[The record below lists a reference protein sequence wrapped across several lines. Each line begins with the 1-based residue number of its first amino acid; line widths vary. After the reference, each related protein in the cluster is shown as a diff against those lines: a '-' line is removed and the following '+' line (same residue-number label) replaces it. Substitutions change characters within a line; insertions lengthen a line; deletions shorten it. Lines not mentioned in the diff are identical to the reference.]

1 MNLSIFVFFSTKFF
15 FKSFICIKQSN
26 NLYIKSNIADD
37 MMKITFLNPPQT
49 NSKYKFLGVVAP
61 SLGIGYMA
69 AVLENN
75 GYDVDVLDASALE
88 LTYDEIGEEI
98 LKRNPDIVSISAL
111 TPTIGVALDSAD
123 KIKQVKKDTIV
134 VLGGYHPTFEYK
146 SVLNEE
152 SVDIVVRG
160 EGEYTLLELV
170 QTIENNGDLKNVQ
183 GLAFYENDELI
194 LTPDRPVIQD
204 LDELPFPAF
213 HLFPMEKYRILNITT
228 NVATIITT
236 RGCPMQCSFCSSA
249 ALHGSKLR
257 RRSYTNVVD
266 EVELRLKEENIDT
279 IAFMDDTFTLN
290 KKFVR
295 DFCSEI
301 KRRKLKF
308 WWGCTSRV
316 DTLDEELLQ
325 TMKDAGCITIFIGV
339 ESADQQMLDKMNK
352 NITLTKTKN
361 AFELAR
367 KVGIRTIA
375 SCVIGMP
382 DDTKENIKNTIEFVK
397 SLNPNYALYSLATP
411 YPGTRFYNETF
422 KKNLITI
429 KDWSKYTLINPVLET
444 VDCTSKELRSF
455 QKKAFINF
463 YLRPTY
469 LIRQVSQDGFIL
481 LKTIIGIAK
490 QLISKQ
496 TNGNTDYNKTNVN
509 KGK

>member
-1 MNLSIFVFFSTKFF
+1 
-15 FKSFICIKQSN
+15 
-26 NLYIKSNIADD
+26 
-37 MMKITFLNPPQT
+37 MKITFLNPPQT

-69 AVLENN
+69 AVLEKN
-75 GYDVDVLDASALE
+75 GYDVDVIDATALE
-88 LTYDEIGEEI
+88 LTYDELGEEI

-123 KIKQVKKDTIV
+123 KIKQVKPDTLV

-146 SVLNEE
+146 SVLEE
-152 SVDIVVRG
+152 DSVDVVVRG

-170 QTIENNGDLKNVQ
+170 QTIEKGGDLKEVQ
-183 GLAFYENDELI
+183 GLAFHDENDDSL
-194 LTPDRPVIQD
+194 V
-204 LDELPFPAF
+204 F
-213 HLFPMEKYRILNITT
+213 ITT

-249 ALHGSKLR
+249 ALHGNKLR
-257 RRSYTNVVD
+257 RRSYSNVVD
-266 EVELRLKEENIDT
+266 EIEMRLLEENIDT

-290 KKFVR
+290 KRFVY
-295 DFCSEI
+295 DFCREI
-301 KRRKLKF
+301 KRRNLKF

-339 ESADQQMLDKMNK
+339 ESADQQTLDKMNK
-352 NITLTKTKN
+352 NITVAKTEN
-361 AFELAR
+361 AFKLAR

-382 DDTKENIKNTIEFVK
+382 EDTRSSIQKTIGYVK
-397 SLNPNYALYSLATP
+397 KLNPNYALYSLATP

-422 KKNLITI
+422 KKNLINIT
-429 KDWSKYTLINPVLET
+429 DWSKYTLLNPVLET
-444 VDCTSKELRSF
+444 VDCSSKELRSI
-455 QKKAFINF
+455 QKKAFLKF

-469 LIRQVSQDGFIL
+469 LVRQVSQDGLVL
-481 LKTIIGIAK
+481 LKTILNVSK
-490 QLISKQ
+490 TLLKKQ
-496 TNGNTDYNKTNVN
+496 TNGNTDYNKTNIN

>member
-1 MNLSIFVFFSTKFF
+1 
-15 FKSFICIKQSN
+15 
-26 NLYIKSNIADD
+26 
-37 MMKITFLNPPQT
+37 MKVTFLNPPQT

-69 AVLENN
+69 AVLEKN

-123 KIKQVKKDTIV
+123 KIKQVKPDTIV
-134 VLGGYHPTFEYK
+134 VLGGYHPTFEYE
-146 SVLNEE
+146 SVLEE
-152 SVDIVVRG
+152 PSVDVVVRG
-160 EGEYTLLELV
+160 EGEYTFLDLV
-170 QTIENNGDLKNVQ
+170 RTVENDGDLADVQ
-183 GLAFYENDELI
+183 GLAFHDENNFSLVV
-194 LTPDRPVIQD
+194 TPDRPIIED

-249 ALHGSKLR
+249 ALHGHHLR
-257 RRSYTNVVD
+257 RRSPENVCD
-266 EVELRLKEENIDT
+266 EIEVRLNEQNIDT

-295 DFCSEI
+295 DFCAEI
-301 KRRKLKF
+301 KRRNLKF

-325 TMKDAGCITIFIGV
+325 LMKDSGCITIFIGV
-339 ESADQQMLDKMNK
+339 ESADQQMLEKMNK
-352 NITLTKTKN
+352 NITVSKTES
-361 AFELAR
+361 AFRLAR

-382 DDTKENIKNTIEFVK
+382 EDTKKSMKQTIDFVK
-397 SLNPNYALYSLATP
+397 RLNPNYALYSLATP

-422 KKNLITI
+422 KKNLIQI
-429 KDWSKYTLINPVLET
+429 RDWSKYTLIDPVLET
-444 VDCTSKELRSF
+444 IDCSSKELRSI
-455 QKKAFINF
+455 QKKAFLKF
-463 YLRPTY
+463 YLRPGY
-469 LIRQVSQDGFIL
+469 LIRQVSQDGMIL
-481 LKTIIGIAK
+481 FKTILGVSRQI
-490 QLISKQ
+490 ISRQ

>member
-1 MNLSIFVFFSTKFF
+1 
-15 FKSFICIKQSN
+15 
-26 NLYIKSNIADD
+26 
-37 MMKITFLNPPQT
+37 MKVTFLNPPQT

-69 AVLENN
+69 AVLEKN

-123 KIKQVKKDTIV
+123 KIKQVKPDTVV

-146 SVLNEE
+146 SVLEE
-152 SVDIVVRG
+152 PSVDVVVRG

-170 QTIENNGDLKNVQ
+170 QTIESGGDLSSVA
-183 GLAFYENDELI
+183 GLAFIDENDDEI
-194 LTPDRPVIQD
+194 TLTADRPIIKD

-213 HLFPMEKYRILNITT
+213 HLFPMDKYKILNITT

-249 ALHGSKLR
+249 ALHGNHLR
-257 RRSYTNVVD
+257 RRSYENVCD
-266 EVELRLKEENIDT
+266 EIELRLKEQNIDT

-295 DFCSEI
+295 NFCEEI
-301 KRRKLKF
+301 KRRNLKF

-325 TMKDAGCITIFIGV
+325 IMKDAGCITIFIGV
-339 ESADQQMLDKMNK
+339 ESADQQMLEKMNK
-352 NITLTKTKN
+352 NITISKTES
-361 AFELAR
+361 AFRLAR

-382 DDTKENIKNTIEFVK
+382 EDTKKTIKQTIDFVK
-397 SLNPNYALYSLATP
+397 KLNPNYALYSLATP
-411 YPGTRFYNETF
+411 YPGTMFYNETF
-422 KKNLITI
+422 KKNLIKI
-429 KDWSKYTLINPVLET
+429 NDWSKFTLLNPVLKT
-444 VDCTSKELRSF
+444 IDCSSKELRSI
-455 QKKAFINF
+455 QKKAFLKF
-463 YLRPTY
+463 YLRPNY
-469 LIRQVSQDGFIL
+469 LIRQVSQDGMIL
-481 LKTIIGIAK
+481 LKTIFGVARQI
-490 QLISKQ
+490 ISKQ
-496 TNGNTDYNKTNVN
+496 TNGNTNYNKSNIN

>member
-1 MNLSIFVFFSTKFF
+1 
-15 FKSFICIKQSN
+15 
-26 NLYIKSNIADD
+26 
-37 MMKITFLNPPQT
+37 MKVTFLNPPQT

-69 AVLENN
+69 AVLEKN

-123 KIKQVKKDTIV
+123 KIKEVKPDTIV
-134 VLGGYHPTFEYK
+134 VLGGYHPTFEYE
-146 SVLNEE
+146 SVLEE
-152 SVDIVVRG
+152 PSVDVVVRG
-160 EGEYTLLELV
+160 EGEYTFLDLV
-170 QTIENNGDLKNVQ
+170 RTVENGGDLADVQ
-183 GLAFYENDELI
+183 GLAFHDENNFSLVV
-194 LTPDRPVIQD
+194 TPDRPIIED

-249 ALHGSKLR
+249 ALHGHHLR
-257 RRSYTNVVD
+257 RRSPENVCD
-266 EVELRLKEENIDT
+266 EIEVRLNEQNIDT

-295 DFCSEI
+295 DFCAEI
-301 KRRKLKF
+301 KRRNLKF

-325 TMKDAGCITIFIGV
+325 LMKDSGCITIFIGV
-339 ESADQQMLDKMNK
+339 ESADQQMLEKMNK
-352 NITLTKTKN
+352 NITVSKTES
-361 AFELAR
+361 AFRLAR

-382 DDTKENIKNTIEFVK
+382 EDTKESMKKTIDFVK

-422 KKNLITI
+422 KKNLIQI
-429 KDWSKYTLINPVLET
+429 KDWSKYTLIDPVLET
-444 VDCTSKELRSF
+444 IDCSSKELRSI
-455 QKKAFINF
+455 QKKAFLKF
-463 YLRPTY
+463 YLRPGY
-469 LIRQVSQDGFIL
+469 LIRQVSQDGMIL
-481 LKTIIGIAK
+481 FKTILGVSRQI
-490 QLISKQ
+490 ISRQ

>member
-1 MNLSIFVFFSTKFF
+1 
-15 FKSFICIKQSN
+15 
-26 NLYIKSNIADD
+26 
-37 MMKITFLNPPQT
+37 MKVTFLNPPQT

-69 AVLENN
+69 AVLEKN

-123 KIKQVKKDTIV
+123 KIKQVKPDTVV

-146 SVLNEE
+146 SVLEE
-152 SVDIVVRG
+152 PSVDVVVRG

-170 QTIENNGDLKNVQ
+170 QTIESGGDLSSVA
-183 GLAFYENDELI
+183 GLAFIDENDDEI
-194 LTPDRPVIQD
+194 TLTADRPIIKD

-213 HLFPMEKYRILNITT
+213 HLFPMDKYKILNITT

-249 ALHGSKLR
+249 ALHGNHLR
-257 RRSYTNVVD
+257 RRSYENVCD
-266 EVELRLKEENIDT
+266 EIELRLKEQNIDT

-295 DFCSEI
+295 NFCEEI
-301 KRRKLKF
+301 KRRNLKF

-325 TMKDAGCITIFIGV
+325 IMKDAGCITIFIGV
-339 ESADQQMLDKMNK
+339 ESADQQMLEKMNK
-352 NITLTKTKN
+352 NITISKTES
-361 AFELAR
+361 AFRLAR

-382 DDTKENIKNTIEFVK
+382 EDTKKTIKQTIDFVK
-397 SLNPNYALYSLATP
+397 KLNPNYALYSLATP

-422 KKNLITI
+422 KKNLIKI
-429 KDWSKYTLINPVLET
+429 NDWSKFTLLNPVLKT
-444 VDCTSKELRSF
+444 IDCSSKELRSI
-455 QKKAFINF
+455 QKKAFLKF
-463 YLRPTY
+463 YLRPNY
-469 LIRQVSQDGFIL
+469 LIRQVSQDGMIL
-481 LKTIIGIAK
+481 LKTIFGVARQI
-490 QLISKQ
+490 ISKQ
-496 TNGNTDYNKTNVN
+496 TNGNTNYNKSNIN

>member
-1 MNLSIFVFFSTKFF
+1 
-15 FKSFICIKQSN
+15 
-26 NLYIKSNIADD
+26 
-37 MMKITFLNPPQT
+37 MKVTFLNPPQT

-69 AVLENN
+69 AVLEKN

-123 KIKQVKKDTIV
+123 KIKQVKPDTIV
-134 VLGGYHPTFEYK
+134 VLGGYHPTFEYE
-146 SVLNEE
+146 SVLEE
-152 SVDIVVRG
+152 PSVDVVVRG
-160 EGEYTLLELV
+160 EGEYTFLDLV
-170 QTIENNGDLKNVQ
+170 RTVENGGDLADVQ
-183 GLAFYENDELI
+183 GLAFHDENNFSLVV
-194 LTPDRPVIQD
+194 TPDRPIIED

-213 HLFPMEKYRILNITT
+213 HLFPMQKYRILNITT

-249 ALHGSKLR
+249 ALHGHHLR
-257 RRSYTNVVD
+257 RRSPENVCD
-266 EVELRLKEENIDT
+266 EIEVRLNEQNIDT

-295 DFCSEI
+295 DFCAEI
-301 KRRKLKF
+301 KRRNLKF

-325 TMKDAGCITIFIGV
+325 LMKDSGCITIFIGV
-339 ESADQQMLDKMNK
+339 ESADQQMLEKMNK
-352 NITLTKTKN
+352 NITVSKTEK
-361 AFELAR
+361 AFKLAR

-382 DDTKENIKNTIEFVK
+382 EDTKESMKKTIDFVK

-422 KKNLITI
+422 KKNLIQI
-429 KDWSKYTLINPVLET
+429 KDWSKYTLIDPVLET
-444 VDCTSKELRSF
+444 IDCSSKELRSI
-455 QKKAFINF
+455 QKKAFLKF
-463 YLRPTY
+463 YLRPRY
-469 LIRQVSQDGFIL
+469 LIRQVSQDGMIL
-481 LKTIIGIAK
+481 FKTILGVSRQI
-490 QLISKQ
+490 ISRQ

>member
-1 MNLSIFVFFSTKFF
+1 
-15 FKSFICIKQSN
+15 
-26 NLYIKSNIADD
+26 
-37 MMKITFLNPPQT
+37 MKVTFLNPPQT

-69 AVLENN
+69 AVLEKN

-123 KIKQVKKDTIV
+123 KIKQVKPDTIV
-134 VLGGYHPTFEYK
+134 VLGGYHPTFEYE
-146 SVLNEE
+146 SVLEE
-152 SVDIVVRG
+152 PSVDVVVRG
-160 EGEYTLLELV
+160 EGEYTFLDLV
-170 QTIENNGDLKNVQ
+170 RTVENGGDLADVQ
-183 GLAFYENDELI
+183 GLAFHDENNFSLVV
-194 LTPDRPVIQD
+194 TPDRPIIED

-249 ALHGSKLR
+249 ALHGHHLR
-257 RRSYTNVVD
+257 RRSPENVCD
-266 EVELRLKEENIDT
+266 EIEVRLNEQNIDT

-295 DFCSEI
+295 DFCAEI
-301 KRRKLKF
+301 KRRNLKF

-325 TMKDAGCITIFIGV
+325 LMKDSGCITIFIGV
-339 ESADQQMLDKMNK
+339 ESADQQMLEKMNK
-352 NITLTKTKN
+352 NITVSKTEK
-361 AFELAR
+361 AFKLAR

-382 DDTKENIKNTIEFVK
+382 EDTKESMKKTIDFVK

-422 KKNLITI
+422 KKNLIQI
-429 KDWSKYTLINPVLET
+429 KDWSKYTLIDPVLET
-444 VDCTSKELRSF
+444 IDCSSKELRSI
-455 QKKAFINF
+455 QKKAFLKF
-463 YLRPTY
+463 YLRPGY
-469 LIRQVSQDGFIL
+469 LIRQVSQDGMIL
-481 LKTIIGIAK
+481 FKTILGVSRQI
-490 QLISKQ
+490 ISRQ

>member
-1 MNLSIFVFFSTKFF
+1 
-15 FKSFICIKQSN
+15 
-26 NLYIKSNIADD
+26 
-37 MMKITFLNPPQT
+37 MKVTFLNPPQT

-69 AVLENN
+69 AVLEQHNI
-75 GYDVDVLDASALE
+75 DVDVLDASALG
-88 LTYDEIGEEI
+88 LTYEEIGEEI

-123 KIKQVKKDTIV
+123 KIKQVKPDTIV

-146 SVLNEE
+146 SVLEEE
-152 SVDIVVRG
+152 SVDVVVRG

-170 QTIENNGDLKNVQ
+170 RTIENNGDLFNVE
-183 GLAFYENDELI
+183 GLAFHDENDGSLI
-194 LTPDRPVIQD
+194 VTPDRPIIEN

-249 ALHGSKLR
+249 ALHGHKLR
-257 RRSYTNVVD
+257 RRSVENVVN
-266 EVELRLKEENIDT
+266 EIEMRLMEQNIDT

-290 KKFVR
+290 KRFVKE
-295 DFCSEI
+295 FCSEI
-301 KRRKLKF
+301 KKRDLKF

-316 DTLDEELLQ
+316 DTLDRDLLQ

-339 ESADQQMLDKMNK
+339 ESADQQMLEKMNK
-352 NITLTKTKN
+352 NITVSKTEN
-361 AFELAR
+361 AFKLAR
-367 KVGIRTIA
+367 EVGIRSIA

-382 DDTKENIKNTIEFVK
+382 EDTIKSMKQTIKFVK
-397 SLNPNYALYSLATP
+397 KLNPNYALYSLATP

-422 KKNLITI
+422 KKNLINI
-429 KDWSKYTLINPVLET
+429 KDWSKYTLINPVLKT
-444 VDCTSKELRSF
+444 VDCSSEELRKI
-455 QKKAFINF
+455 QKKAFIGF
-463 YLRPTY
+463 YLRPNY
-469 LIRQVSQDGFIL
+469 LIRQVSTDGLIL
-481 LKTIIGIAK
+481 LKTIFGIAK

-509 KGK
+509 KVGK

>member
-1 MNLSIFVFFSTKFF
+1 
-15 FKSFICIKQSN
+15 
-26 NLYIKSNIADD
+26 
-37 MMKITFLNPPQT
+37 MKVTFLNPPQT

-69 AVLENN
+69 AVLEKN
-75 GYDVDVLDASALE
+75 GYDVEVLDASALE

-123 KIKQVKKDTIV
+123 KIKQVKPDTIV
-134 VLGGYHPTFEYK
+134 VLGGYHPTFEYE
-146 SVLNEE
+146 SVLEE
-152 SVDIVVRG
+152 PSVDVVVRG
-160 EGEYTLLELV
+160 EGEYTFLDLV
-170 QTIENNGDLKNVQ
+170 RTVENGGDLADVQ
-183 GLAFYENDELI
+183 GLAFHDENNFSLVV
-194 LTPDRPVIQD
+194 TQDRPIIED

-249 ALHGSKLR
+249 ALHGHHLR
-257 RRSYTNVVD
+257 RRSPENVCD
-266 EVELRLKEENIDT
+266 EIEVRLNEQNIDT

-295 DFCSEI
+295 DFCAEI
-301 KRRKLKF
+301 KRRNLKF

-325 TMKDAGCITIFIGV
+325 LMKDSGCITIFIGV
-339 ESADQQMLDKMNK
+339 ESADQQMLEKMNK
-352 NITLTKTKN
+352 NITVSKTEK
-361 AFELAR
+361 AFKLAR

-382 DDTKENIKNTIEFVK
+382 EDTKESMKKTIDFVK
-397 SLNPNYALYSLATP
+397 SLNPSYALYSLATP

-422 KKNLITI
+422 KKNLIQI
-429 KDWSKYTLINPVLET
+429 KDWSKYTLIDPVLET
-444 VDCTSKELRSF
+444 IDCSSKELRSI
-455 QKKAFINF
+455 QKKAFLKF
-463 YLRPTY
+463 YLRPGY
-469 LIRQVSQDGFIL
+469 LIRQVSQDGMIL
-481 LKTIIGIAK
+481 FKTILGVSRQI
-490 QLISKQ
+490 ISRQ

>member
-1 MNLSIFVFFSTKFF
+1 
-15 FKSFICIKQSN
+15 
-26 NLYIKSNIADD
+26 
-37 MMKITFLNPPQT
+37 MKVTFLNPPQT

-69 AVLENN
+69 AVLEKN

-123 KIKQVKKDTIV
+123 KIKQVKPDTIV
-134 VLGGYHPTFEYK
+134 VLGGYHPTFEYE
-146 SVLNEE
+146 SVLEE
-152 SVDIVVRG
+152 PSVDVVVRG
-160 EGEYTLLELV
+160 EGEYTFLDLV
-170 QTIENNGDLKNVQ
+170 RTVENGGDLADVQ
-183 GLAFYENDELI
+183 GLAFHDENNFSLVV
-194 LTPDRPVIQD
+194 TPDRPIIED

-213 HLFPMEKYRILNITT
+213 HLFPMQKYRILNITT

-249 ALHGSKLR
+249 ALHGHHLR
-257 RRSYTNVVD
+257 RRSPENVCD
-266 EVELRLKEENIDT
+266 EIEVRLNEQNIDT

-295 DFCSEI
+295 DFCAEI
-301 KRRKLKF
+301 KRRNLKF

-325 TMKDAGCITIFIGV
+325 LMKDSGCITIFIGV
-339 ESADQQMLDKMNK
+339 ESADQQMLEKMNK
-352 NITLTKTKN
+352 NITVSKTEK
-361 AFELAR
+361 AFKLAR

-382 DDTKENIKNTIEFVK
+382 EDTKESMKKTIDFVK

-422 KKNLITI
+422 KKNLIQI
-429 KDWSKYTLINPVLET
+429 KDWSKYTLIDPVLET
-444 VDCTSKELRSF
+444 IDCSSKELRSI
-455 QKKAFINF
+455 QKKAFLKF
-463 YLRPTY
+463 YLRPGY
-469 LIRQVSQDGFIL
+469 LIRQVSQDGMIL
-481 LKTIIGIAK
+481 FKTILGVSRQI
-490 QLISKQ
+490 ISRQ

>member
-1 MNLSIFVFFSTKFF
+1 
-15 FKSFICIKQSN
+15 
-26 NLYIKSNIADD
+26 

-69 AVLENN
+69 AVLETN

-123 KIKQVKKDTIV
+123 KIKQVKPDTIV
-134 VLGGYHPTFEYK
+134 VLGGYHPTFEFK
-146 SVLNEE
+146 SVLNES

-170 QTIENNGDLKNVQ
+170 QTLENNGNLADVS
-183 GLAFYENDELI
+183 GLAFYEDDKLI
-194 LTPDRPVIQD
+194 LTPDRPVIED

-249 ALHGSKLR
+249 ALHGNKLR
-257 RRSYTNVVD
+257 RRSYMNVVD
-266 EVELRLKEENIDT
+266 EIELRLKEEKIDT

-290 KKFVR
+290 KRFVK
-295 DFCSEI
+295 DFCCEI
-301 KRRKLKF
+301 KRRDLHF

-339 ESADQQMLDKMNK
+339 ESADQQMLEKMNK
-352 NITLTKTKN
+352 NITVSKTES
-361 AFELAR
+361 AFKLAR

-382 DDTKENIKNTIEFVK
+382 DDTRKSIQKTIDFVK
-397 SLNPNYALYSLATP
+397 KLNPNYALYSLATP

-422 KKNLITI
+422 KKNLVQI
-429 KDWSKYTLINPVLET
+429 KDWSKFTLIDPVLET
-444 VDCTSKELRSF
+444 VDCTGNELRKI
-455 QKKAFINF
+455 QKRAFLKF
-463 YLRPTY
+463 YLRPIY
-469 LIRQVSQDGFIL
+469 LIKQVSQDGMIL
-481 LKTIIGIAK
+481 FKTIIGVLRQIM
-490 QLISKQ
+490 SRQ
-496 TNGNTDYNKTNVN
+496 TNGNTDYNKSNIN
-509 KGK
+509 NGK

>member
-1 MNLSIFVFFSTKFF
+1 
-15 FKSFICIKQSN
+15 
-26 NLYIKSNIADD
+26 
-37 MMKITFLNPPQT
+37 MKVTFLNPPQT

-69 AVLENN
+69 AVLEQNN
-75 GYDVDVLDASALE
+75 IDVDVLDASALE

-123 KIKQVKKDTIV
+123 KIKQVKPDTIV

-146 SVLNEE
+146 SVLEEE
-152 SVDIVVRG
+152 SVDVVVRG

-170 QTIENNGDLKNVQ
+170 RTIEDKGDLINVD
-183 GLAFYENDELI
+183 GLAFHDESDGSLI
-194 LTPDRPVIQD
+194 VTQDRPIIEN

-249 ALHGSKLR
+249 ALHGHKLR
-257 RRSYTNVVD
+257 RRSVENVVD
-266 EVELRLKEENIDT
+266 EIEMRLIEQNIDT

-290 KKFVR
+290 KRFVME
-295 DFCSEI
+295 FCSEI
-301 KRRKLKF
+301 KKRDLKF

-316 DTLDEELLQ
+316 DTLDKDLLQ

-339 ESADQQMLDKMNK
+339 ESADQQMLEKMNK
-352 NITLTKTKN
+352 NITVSKTEN
-361 AFELAR
+361 AFKLAR
-367 KVGIRTIA
+367 EVGIRSIA

-382 DDTKENIKNTIEFVK
+382 EDTIKSMKQTIKFVK
-397 SLNPNYALYSLATP
+397 KLNPNYALYSLATP

-422 KKNLITI
+422 KKNLINI
-429 KDWSKYTLINPVLET
+429 KDWSKYTLINPVLKT
-444 VDCTSKELRSF
+444 VDCSSEELRKI
-455 QKKAFINF
+455 QKKAFIGF
-463 YLRPTY
+463 YLRPHY
-469 LIRQVSQDGFIL
+469 LIHQVSTDGLIL
-481 LKTIIGIAK
+481 LKTIFGIGK

-509 KGK
+509 KAGK

>member
-1 MNLSIFVFFSTKFF
+1 
-15 FKSFICIKQSN
+15 
-26 NLYIKSNIADD
+26 
-37 MMKITFLNPPQT
+37 MKVTFLNPPQT

-69 AVLENN
+69 AVLEKN

-123 KIKQVKKDTIV
+123 KIKQVKPDTIV
-134 VLGGYHPTFEYK
+134 VLGGYHPTFEYE
-146 SVLNEE
+146 SVLEE
-152 SVDIVVRG
+152 PSVDVVVRG
-160 EGEYTLLELV
+160 EGEYTFLDLV
-170 QTIENNGDLKNVQ
+170 RTVENGGDLADVQ
-183 GLAFYENDELI
+183 GLAFHDENNFSLVV
-194 LTPDRPVIQD
+194 TPDRPIIED

-249 ALHGSKLR
+249 ALHGHHLR
-257 RRSYTNVVD
+257 RRSPENVCD
-266 EVELRLKEENIDT
+266 EIEVRLNEQNIDT

-295 DFCSEI
+295 DFCAEI
-301 KRRKLKF
+301 KRRNLKF

-325 TMKDAGCITIFIGV
+325 LMKDSGCITIFIGV
-339 ESADQQMLDKMNK
+339 ESADQQMLEKMNK
-352 NITLTKTKN
+352 NITVSKTEK
-361 AFELAR
+361 AFKLAR

-382 DDTKENIKNTIEFVK
+382 EDTKESMKKTIDFVK
-397 SLNPNYALYSLATP
+397 RLNPNYALYSLATP

-422 KKNLITI
+422 KKNLIQI
-429 KDWSKYTLINPVLET
+429 KDWSKYTLIDPVLET
-444 VDCTSKELRSF
+444 IDCSSKELRSI
-455 QKKAFINF
+455 QKKAFLKF
-463 YLRPTY
+463 YLRPGY
-469 LIRQVSQDGFIL
+469 LIRQVSQDGMIL
-481 LKTIIGIAK
+481 FKTILGVSRQI
-490 QLISKQ
+490 ISRQ

>member
-1 MNLSIFVFFSTKFF
+1 MKVT
-15 FKSFICIKQSN
+15 FI
-26 NLYIKSNIADD
+26 
-37 MMKITFLNPPQT
+37 NPPQT

-69 AVLENN
+69 AVLEKN
-75 GYDVDVLDASALE
+75 GYEVDVLDATALE

-98 LKRNPDIVSISAL
+98 LKRNPDIISISAL
-111 TPTIGVALDSAD
+111 TPTIGVALDTAD
-123 KIKQVKKDTIV
+123 KIKQVKPDTVV
-134 VLGGYHPTFEYK
+134 VLGGYHPTFEYM
-146 SVLNEE
+146 SVLEEE
-152 SVDIVVRG
+152 SVDVVVRG

-170 QTIENNGDLKNVQ
+170 QTIEKCGDLKTVH
-183 GLAFYENDELI
+183 GLAFHDENDDSLV

-249 ALHGSKLR
+249 ALHGNKLR

-266 EVELRLKEENIDT
+266 EIEMRLMEENIDT

-301 KRRKLKF
+301 KRRNLKF

-325 TMKDAGCITIFIGV
+325 TMKDSGCITIFIGV
-339 ESADQQMLDKMNK
+339 ESADQQTLDNMNK
-352 NITLTKTKN
+352 NITVEKTEN
-361 AFELAR
+361 AFKLAR

-382 DDTKENIKNTIEFVK
+382 EDTRSSIQKTIDYVK
-397 SLNPNYALYSLATP
+397 KLNPNYALYSLATP

-422 KKNLITI
+422 KKNLINIT
-429 KDWSKYTLINPVLET
+429 DWSNPVLET
-444 VDCTSKELRSF
+444 VDCTSKELRKI

-463 YLRPTY
+463 YLRPGY
-469 LIRQVSQDGFIL
+469 LVRQVSQDGFVL
-481 LKTIIGIAK
+481 LKTILSVSK
-490 QLISKQ
+490 TLLKKQ
-496 TNGNTDYNKTNVN
+496 TNGNTNYNKTNVN